1 MIRSRTMPRLE
12 DNSGGLGQAAGQATR
27 ESRNVIL
34 IVEDEPVVR
43 MSMEDALLQ
52 AGFDVLTSSNGTEA
66 LELIAN
72 RPHVFAVV
80 SDIAMPGSING
91 YELAR
96 EVQRRWF
103 ASLPTLANGDR
114 RVHDRGSDRHA
125 RSATFFSEGEGV
137 SERRPIRH
145 T

>member
-1 MIRSRTMPRLE
+1 MGGRITQKSHDQLGLKIVSPVEPLHAPPRYNGAPGQQHLVIRQNPKTGERTPDQLWWGLIPRWCT
-12 DNSGGLGQAAGQATR
+12 DPYGGR
-27 ESRNVIL
+27 K
-34 IVEDEPVVR
+34 P
-43 MSMEDALLQ
+43 
-52 AGFDVLTSSNGTEA
+52 
-66 LELIAN
+66 
-72 RPHVFAVV
+72 
-80 SDIAMPGSING
+80 INAKA
-91 YELAR
+91 ET
-96 EVQRRWF
+96 V